1 MKKHTQT
8 DVLIVG
14 AGMAGLMAAQS
25 LAHQHIETV
34 LLEKNDCVG
43 GRLAT
48 AEMGGGQ
55 ADHGAQFFTVRNPQ
69 FRVWVNLWLEE
80 GLAFE
85 WSRGWSDG
93 SLTIIP
99 FDSHPRYAIRGG
111 MTALAEHLAADRD
124 VRLNTRLV
132 SLAPDGQ
139 SWLAVDENGHTYAAP
154 ALLLTPPVPLSL
166 QMLDAGEVALS
177 ARDREALESLEYD
190 PCLTGLFRYEGTVRL
205 PEPGAIQRPNAPI
218 AWIADNRRKGLSPDT
233 TLITVQASAA
243 HSRRLWNLPDRDV
256 LVALEAG
263 LHEFKAP
270 DAALI
275 ESRLER
281 WLYAVPIRPYPN
293 RCLRS
298 TDLPGLVFAGDAFG
312 SPRVE
317 GAALS
322 GLAAVKALVTEWPG

>member
-8 DVLIVG
+8 EVLIVG
-14 AGMAGLMAAQS
+14 AGIAGLMAAQS
-25 LAHQHIETV
+25 LSHQHIKTV
-34 LLEKNDCVG
+34 IIEKNDRVG

-48 AEMGGGQ
+48 TEIGGGR

-69 FRVWVNLWLEE
+69 FRVWVNLWLDE

-85 WSRGWSDG
+85 WSRRWSDG

-111 MTALAEHLAADRD
+111 MTTLAEHLAADFD

-132 SLAPDGQ
+132 RLTPDGD
-139 SWLAVDENGHTYAAP
+139 SWLAMDEKGRTYTAP

-177 ARDREALESLEYD
+177 AHDREALESLEYD
-190 PCLTGLFRYEGTVRL
+190 PCLSGIFRFEKAIHL

-243 HSRRLWNLPDRDV
+243 YSRRLWNLSDQEV
-256 LVALEAG
+256 LVALESG
-263 LHEFKAP
+263 LQEFKASTT
-270 DAALI
+270 ASI
-275 ESRLER
+275 EAYLER
-281 WLYAVPIRPYPN
+281 WPYAVPIRPYPN

-298 TDLPGLVFAGDAFG
+298 ADLPGLVFAGDSFG

-322 GLAAVKALVTEWPG
+322 GLSAAKALVAELSG